1 VLPARWVVWSRGAFL
16 AALLGTIAPVAAHA
30 QEPEVDPVADSVQA
44 DTTGQADDDAK
55 GHLDIGGAVRLNY
68 FWQDYN
74 QPRRDRGGDFGFE
87 LFRLDVD
94 GDYEAIDLSVQY
106 RWYAFFEAVHHAYFA
121 YQPGPGWDLH
131 LGISQVPFGILPYA
145 SHSFWFGATYYMG
158 YEDDYDMGLKLLF
171 TNGPW
176 EVQAAFYKNAEYID
190 ASRTARYSFDLV
202 TSGEQANQEINQW
215 NLRAAR
221 EWRPVAWLIARVG
234 ASAEYGQIYNDIT
247 TLKGNRRAFAL
258 HADFVAG
265 TWNLQLQGIDYRYRP
280 ENPPGVD
287 PNTVQ
292 LAAFTFPFLMAG
304 GHGQPG
310 QGFRRGS
317 QAAGHHQ
324 VLRRSQQG
332 VPPWPQR
339 PHVHAGRHWM
349 PVGEGRVIYLCR
361 RHHRSEHVVRGG
373 ARDRTRPP
381 RIRRVELSAQ
391 RELWFLLLAWPGR
404 S

>member
-292 LAAFTFPFLMAG
+292 LAAFTFPFLMA
-304 GHGQPG
+304 
-310 QGFRRGS
+310 S
-317 QAAGHHQ
+317 
-324 VLRRSQQG
+324 
-332 VPPWPQR
+332 
-339 PHVHAGRHWM
+339 
-349 PVGEGRVIYLCR
+349 EGRVATVNLAKDF
-361 RHHRSEHVVRGG
+361 VVG
-373 ARDRTRPP
+373 ARLLDTIKCYADLSKVFPRGPSVHTSTQAVTGCLLVKGGLYTYVDVITGQNMWFAGGPGIGLDRPEFDEWNSRLN
-381 RIRRVELSAQ
+381 VN
-391 RELWFLLLAWPGR
+391 FGFYF
-404 S
+404 